1 MNNIEKE
8 IHIEG
13 VGKIHVNR
21 SNRARRLNIT
31 VKPFKGVRVSVPA
44 TMSYSSAARIVFQKS
59 EWIKNA
65 LRKVREVEEEYSEYN
80 KLTEYSTRKHKLVFT
95 SSINGDITV
104 SIRSGKIEVM
114 HPKAFSIESK
124 EVQFM
129 VRKGIVEALRI
140 EAGEEL
146 PKRVQSLALKH
157 GFEYNKLALKNI
169 RSRWGSCS
177 RVNNINLSIHLMTLP
192 DHLIDYVI
200 LHELV
205 HTRIKNHGSKFWKE
219 LDKFS
224 PGSKVLDRELR
235 NYRISIF

>member
-1 MNNIEKE
+1 MNSIEKE
-8 IHIEG
+8 IYIEG
-13 VGKIHVNR
+13 VAKIHVNR
-21 SNRARRLNIT
+21 SSRARRLNIT
-31 VKPFKGVRVSVPA
+31 VRPFKGVMVSVPA

-80 KLTEYSTRKHKLVFT
+80 KLTEYSTRKHKLVFK

-104 SIRSGKIEVM
+104 LIRSGKIEVM
-114 HPKAFSIESK
+114 HPKVFSIESK

-129 VRKGIVEALRI
+129 VHKGIVEALRI
-140 EAGEEL
+140 EAREEL
-146 PKRVQSLALKH
+146 PKRVHSLALQY

-169 RSRWGSCS
+169 KSRWGSCS

-205 HTRIKNHGSKFWKE
+205 HTRIKNHGPKFWKQ
-219 LDKFS
+219 LDKITD
-224 PGSKVLDRELR
+224 GAKRLDKELK
-235 NYRISIF
+235 NYRIVIK